1 MMPARYGFL
10 PSISLPLFRSP
21 FTNVNECKIN
31 KCHLELREN
40 LLREETF
47 ILRKIPWISCDNLGV
62 SNSMQCFCHESANK
76 NLRIE
81 NDYIPTN
88 ASSLNVPNSA
98 KNVRKIYSL

>member
-1 MMPARYGFL
+1 
-10 PSISLPLFRSP
+10 
-21 FTNVNECKIN
+21 
-31 KCHLELREN
+31 
-40 LLREETF
+40 
-47 ILRKIPWISCDNLGV
+47 
-62 SNSMQCFCHESANK
+62 MQCFCHESANK